1 MSLSRNVGNYL
12 NVPYL
17 NVIYL
22 IVSMISTLIS
32 MIFEY
37 VIKLDIV
44 CLEQRFFS
52 RVNIG
57 TATVNSAYIV
67 DVIVRP

>member
-1 MSLSRNVGNYL
+1 MLS
-12 NVPYL
+12 
-17 NVIYL
+17 
-22 IVSMISTLIS
+22 STPIS

-57 TATVNSAYIV
+57 TATANSAYIV

>member
-1 MSLSRNVGNYL
+1 
-12 NVPYL
+12 
-17 NVIYL
+17 
-22 IVSMISTLIS
+22 

-44 CLEQRFFS
+44 RLEQRFSS
-52 RVNIG
+52 RVNVG

-67 DVIVRP
+67 DIIVRP